1 MVGLA
6 STQNKLPNLYE
17 IDDEDKDC
25 PICFDGMLNDDIICC
40 YQCRKF
46 LHESCMTKWLKKN
59 ENCPLCRGK
68 WENEQ
73 KDDGSDSND
82 GPL

>member
-1 MVGLA
+1 
-6 STQNKLPNLYE
+6 
-17 IDDEDKDC
+17 
-25 PICFDGMLNDDIICC
+25 
-40 YQCRKF
+40 
-46 LHESCMTKWLKKN
+46 MTKWLKKN